1 MRWSGPHH
9 ARLIADGLNGCSRE
23 TSEKGIRSWA
33 AWSRRLVPLRNL
45 FDFSHPPRKQKALAI
60 EVVKSPIISS
70 LLIRSGILLTPALA
84 EQGVRPV
91 KTHALIGMRPTG
103 SVESLESLEERI
115 RSRAYDLF
123 ERRGRA
129 DGRDLED
136 WLQAEWEE
144 NEKSPIRMQV
154 GRS

>member
-1 MRWSGPHH
+1 
-9 ARLIADGLNGCSRE
+9 
-23 TSEKGIRSWA
+23 
-33 AWSRRLVPLRNL
+33 
-45 FDFSHPPRKQKALAI
+45 
-60 EVVKSPIISS
+60 
-70 LLIRSGILLTPALA
+70 
-84 EQGVRPV
+84 V
-91 KTHALIGMRPTG
+91 KTHALIGMRPTR